1 MCVYN
6 VLLQI
11 TFFHMFLVTFFAT
24 VRPRKPPARCST
36 RKYSCP
42 PAPRHSPHWPRSQSC
57 SLPIGQEAEKAA
69 LIGQDFGW
77 VGLLVGLPVGLAVGL
92 HVWLAV
98 GLLVGVFV
106 GLLDGLLVGFLVG
119 LPVGLPVG
127 AILYLQTEITY
138 CNLIFAKGDNFF
150 RLQFYI
156 WKEV

>member
-11 TFFHMFLVTFFAT
+11 TFFHMFLVTFVAT
-24 VRPRKPPARCST
+24 VVRPRKPPARCST

-57 SLPIGQEAEKAA
+57 SLPIGQEAEEAA

-92 HVWLAV
+92 AV
-98 GLLVGVFV
+98 GLH
-106 GLLDGLLVGFLVG
+106 VGFVVG

-127 AILYLQTEITY
+127 RVA
-138 CNLIFAKGDNFF
+138 
-150 RLQFYI
+150 
-156 WKEV
+156 

>member
-6 VLLQI
+6 VLLHI

-57 SLPIGQEAEKAA
+57 SLPIGQEAENAA

-77 VGLLVGLPVGLAVGL
+77 VGLLVGLPVGL
-92 HVWLAV
+92 
-98 GLLVGVFV
+98 
-106 GLLDGLLVGFLVG
+106 
-119 LPVGLPVG
+119 PVG
-127 AILYLQTEITY
+127 AILYLQTEITLSY

-156 WKEV
+156 SKER

>member
-77 VGLLVGLPVGLAVGL
+77 VGLLVGLPVGLAVGV
-92 HVWLAV
+92 HV
-98 GLLVGVFV
+98 GLLVGVLV
-106 GLLDGLLVGFLVG
+106 GLLDGLLVGFLLGSLLGSLSDTLLDSFRKV
-119 LPVGLPVG
+119 P
-127 AILYLQTEITY
+127 
-138 CNLIFAKGDNFF
+138 LIANRNNFII
-150 RLQFYI
+150 LQFDI
-156 WKEV
+156 CKGG

>member
-6 VLLQI
+6 VLLHI
-11 TFFHMFLVTFFAT
+11 TFFHMFLVTFVAT
-24 VRPRKPPARCST
+24 ARPRKPPSRCST

-77 VGLLVGLPVGLAVGL
+77 VGLLVGLPVGLAVRL
-92 HVWLAV
+92 HVGLAV
-98 GLLVGVFV
+98 GLHDGLLAGVVV

-127 AILYLQTEITY
+127 AILYLQTEIT
-138 CNLIFAKGDNFF
+138 LS
-150 RLQFYI
+150 LQFVI
-156 WKEV
+156 CKGG